1 MGRRAWALLAG
12 SLLGVVTVPTSAA
25 LADDGLV
32 LSPNRGFV
40 GDGVKAEETVS
51 RCAVFVVRWKG
62 DVIGTD
68 DGSDGRGTV
77 HFLVPDSP
85 GSTQQVVAS
94 CRTSPG
100 GSERV
105 VGQASFDVLEVN
117 ATTTTTLFPTTTT
130 ATPSTTVPGSTTRPR
145 SPTTSGGPTPS
156 TRTPPT
162 STVTSRA
169 PATTGRPTTTAPA
182 SRPTTVGPS
191 PSSTRPVPQDVA
203 ECERQARDAE
213 SRLVY
218 QPNRQMTVGIPY
230 DVVVQVALDSSDVSV
245 VTTPG
250 PEPTTV
256 VRLRSARCT
265 IEAELTGAG
274 SDFQVTPPGPL
285 AQSFIASRVLTWRWQ
300 VSPLRTGAELKL
312 VLRLQPTVIED
323 GKPPRPGSG
332 EVHEALI
339 RVAAQPQSLI
349 AKVGDRATGLVG
361 NDLVKLLLIPSSGG
375 LLTLWAGHRY
385 RRRTQE
391 SADRA

>member
-1 MGRRAWALLAG
+1 MGSRACAVLAG
-12 SLLGVVTVPTSAA
+12 LLLGVVTFPASPA

-32 LSPNRGFV
+32 LSPTQGFV
-40 GDGVKAEETVS
+40 GDGVKAEETVAK
-51 RCAVFVVRWKG
+51 CPVFVVRWKG
-62 DVIGTD
+62 EVIGTD

-77 HFLVPDSP
+77 YFRVPDSP
-85 GSTQQVVAS
+85 GTTQPVVAS
-94 CRTSPG
+94 CKASAG
-100 GSERV
+100 GPERV
-105 VGQASFDVLEVN
+105 VGQAMFEVLDMN
-117 ATTTTTLFPTTTT
+117 ASTSTTTSTTILSPT
-130 ATPSTTVPGSTTRPR
+130 STVPGTTTRPG
-145 SPTTSGGPTPS
+145 SPTTSLGRTPS
-156 TRTPPT
+156 TRTPRT
-162 STVTSRA
+162 TVTSTSGA
-169 PATTGRPTTTAPA
+169 PTTTNRPTTTTPA
-182 SRPTTVGPS
+182 IRTTTVGPS
-191 PSSTRPVPQDVA
+191 PTSTQPVPQDVT
-203 ECERQARDAE
+203 ECERQAREAE

-218 QPNRQMTVGIPY
+218 QPNRQMTLGIPY

-256 VRLRSARCT
+256 VRLRSTRCT

-349 AKVGDRATGLVG
+349 SKVGESANGLVA
-361 NDLVKLLLIPSSGG
+361 NDLVKLLLIPSGGG

-385 RRRTQE
+385 RRRTKEGGDQ
-391 SADRA
+391 A

>member
-1 MGRRAWALLAG
+1 MGCRACAVLVGL
-12 SLLGVVTVPTSAA
+12 LLGVAIFPTSAA
-25 LADDGLV
+25 LGDEGLV
-32 LSPNRGFV
+32 LSPNQGFV
-40 GDGVKAEETVS
+40 GDGVKAEASVAK
-51 RCAVFVVRWKG
+51 CAVFVVRWKG

-77 HFLVPDSP
+77 YFRVPDSP
-85 GSTQQVVAS
+85 GTTQPVEAS
-94 CRTSPG
+94 CKASAG
-100 GSERV
+100 GPERL
-105 VGQASFDVLEVN
+105 VGQASFDVLEVSGS
-117 ATTTTTLFPTTTT
+117 TTTTIVSPT
-130 ATPSTTVPGSTTRPR
+130 STVPGTTTRPG
-145 SPTTSGGPTPS
+145 SPTTSRGPTPS
-156 TRTPPT
+156 TRKPPT
-162 STVTSRA
+162 TVASTSTSRV
-169 PATTGRPTTTAPA
+169 PGTTRPPTTTTPA
-182 SRPTTVGPS
+182 SRPTTVGPT
-191 PSSTRPVPQDVA
+191 PSTTRPVPQDVS

-250 PEPTTV
+250 SAPTTI

-300 VSPLRTGAELKL
+300 VAPLRTGAELKL

-339 RVAAQPQSLI
+339 QVAAQPQSLI
-349 AKVGDRATGLVG
+349 SKVGDRANGVVG
-361 NDLVKLLLIPSSGG
+361 NDLVKLLLIPSGGG

-385 RRRTQE
+385 RRRTKEGAGQ
-391 SADRA
+391 A

>member
-1 MGRRAWALLAG
+1 MGSRVCAVLAG
-12 SLLGVVTVPTSAA
+12 LLLGVVTFPASPA
-25 LADDGLV
+25 LAEDRLV
-32 LSPNRGFV
+32 LSPNQGFV
-40 GDGVKAEETVS
+40 GDGVKAEETVAK
-51 RCAVFVVRWKG
+51 CPVFVVRWKG

-68 DGSDGRGTV
+68 DGSDGQGTV
-77 HFLVPDSP
+77 YFRVPDSP
-85 GSTQQVVAS
+85 GTTQPVVAS
-94 CRTSPG
+94 CKASPG

-105 VGQASFDVLEVN
+105 VGQASFDVLDVN
-117 ATTTTTLFPTTTT
+117 TSTTTTTTLGPT
-130 ATPSTTVPGSTTRPR
+130 STVPGTTTQPR
-145 SPTTSGGPTPS
+145 SPTTSRGPAPS
-156 TRTPPT
+156 TLTPPT
-162 STVTSRA
+162 STVTSTSRA
-169 PATTGRPTTTAPA
+169 PSTTSRPTTTTPA
-182 SRPTTVGPS
+182 SRTTTVGPS
-191 PSSTRPVPQDVA
+191 TTSTRPVPQDVT

-300 VSPLRTGAELKL
+300 VSPLRTGAKLKL

-323 GKPPRPGSG
+323 GKAPRPGSG

-339 RVAAQPQSLI
+339 QVAAQPQSLI
-349 AKVGDRATGLVG
+349 SKVGDRANGLVA
-361 NDLVKLLLIPSSGG
+361 NDLMKLLLIPSGGG

-385 RRRTQE
+385 RRRAKE
-391 SADRA
+391 GADQA

>member
-1 MGRRAWALLAG
+1 MGSRTCAVLAG
-12 SLLGVVTVPTSAA
+12 LLLGVVTFPTSAA

-32 LSPNRGFV
+32 LSPNQGSV
-40 GDGVKAEETVS
+40 GDGVNAEETVA
-51 RCAVFVVRWKG
+51 RCPVFVVRWKG

-68 DGSDGRGTV
+68 DGSDGQGTV
-77 HFLVPDSP
+77 YFRVPDSP
-85 GSTQQVVAS
+85 GTTQRVVAS
-94 CRTSPG
+94 CKASPG

-105 VGQASFDVLEVN
+105 VGEASFNVLEVN
-117 ATTTTTLFPTTTT
+117 ASTTTTVGPT
-130 ATPSTTVPGSTTRPR
+130 STVPGTTTRPG
-145 SPTTSGGPTPS
+145 SPTTSRGPAPS
-156 TRTPPT
+156 TTPPT
-162 STVTSRA
+162 STSRT

-182 SRPTTVGPS
+182 SRTTVGPS
-191 PSSTRPVPQDVA
+191 PTSTRPIPQDVA

-230 DVVVQVALDSSDVSV
+230 DVVVQVALESSDVSV

-339 RVAAQPQSLI
+339 QVAAQPQSLI
-349 AKVGDRATGLVG
+349 SEVGDRANGLVA
-361 NDLVKLLLIPSSGG
+361 NDLVKLLLIPSGGG

-385 RRRTQE
+385 RRRTKE
-391 SADRA
+391 GADQA